1 MRESRKTLNRDF
13 SDECVFL
20 REMTEGDWREY
31 RLTNKYST
39 ACLSTQRRG
48 IANSELKFPSAKSL
62 ELSKDLSLLKP
73 ALGQNIALCVPLT
86 AANSALPVS
95 GLPVHLSSFFPQPS
109 SSARCC
115 VTWTVNETYS
125 HKFDE
130 SCVTLI

>member
-13 SDECVFL
+13 SYECVFL

-73 ALGQNIALCVPLT
+73 APGQNIALCVPLT
-86 AANSALPVS
+86 AANSALPIS
-95 GLPVHLSSFFPQPS
+95 GLLVHLSSFFPNPPQ
-109 SSARCC
+109 
-115 VTWTVNETYS
+115 VQDV
-125 HKFDE
+125 
-130 SCVTLI
+130 V